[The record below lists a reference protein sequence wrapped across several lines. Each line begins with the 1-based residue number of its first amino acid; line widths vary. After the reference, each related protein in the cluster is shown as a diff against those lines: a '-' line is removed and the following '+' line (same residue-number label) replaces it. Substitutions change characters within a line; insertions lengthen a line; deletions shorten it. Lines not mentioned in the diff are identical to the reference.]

1 MLNWG
6 AGGHLGDAL
15 FSLSYLMRCAGNHSL
30 FVLPEYVD
38 SLSHLAAGSRVTVR
52 SAHELPA
59 NAEDTWMA
67 NGRHEAAHNL
77 YFRNDIDIIG
87 FVHTYFNHFGKAWE
101 DRSQMLFDFPW
112 LKKHSDK
119 QFILFLNTSPMSG
132 QCPGYSQEEMNR
144 LALDLTLDHYHVVK
158 VVDDNGGHSFSLTQI
173 AVLSSMASMIIG
185 GASGP
190 FFVTMNTSAAD
201 VPRIVLLDPMRLDYG
216 PNVGPIY
223 NVKSATEA
231 REVLKSMGFFRY
243 Q

>member
-1 MLNWG
+1 MLSWG
-6 AGGHLGDAL
+6 TSCHLGDILWGLA
-15 FSLSYLMRCAGNHSL
+15 YVMRCAGNHTYH
-30 FVLPEYVD
+30 VPNHVIPE
-38 SLSHLAAGSRVTVR
+38 LQPLAAGTNVTIG
-52 SAHELPA
+52 SIDNMPP
-59 NAEDTWMA
+59 NTEDVWIA
-67 NGRHEAAHNL
+67 NGRHENSGVQWTGQ
-77 YFRNDIDIIG
+77 IDIVGYI
-87 FVHTYFNHFGKAWE
+87 HTYFNAFGKAWE

-190 FFVTMNTSAAD
+190 FFVTMNTAAAD

-216 PNVGPIY
+216 PTVGPIH
-223 NVKSATEA
+223 NVKYAGEA